1 MNKIPMQM
9 SSIVLILSMFLAG
22 AAFAAETGNV
32 GVIHTVFLWLK
43 KPGDAQHRQK
53 LLQATHRL
61 RAIPG
66 VLDIHFGETIESD
79 RDIVD
84 DSFDIGITMYFS
96 TAEAMNEYLVHP
108 LHQAVVEQEI
118 RPLVDRIV
126 VYDFSRVSIR

>member
-1 MNKIPMQM
+1 MKAVGIVFVFSMLHASNAVIAGIENK
-9 SSIVLILSMFLAG
+9 
-22 AAFAAETGNV
+22 

-43 KPGDAQHRQK
+43 KPGDEQHRQR
-53 LLQATHRL
+53 LLYATHRL

-66 VLDIHFGETIESD
+66 VLDIHFGEMIGSD

-96 TAEAMNEYLVHP
+96 TTEAMNEYLVHP
-108 LHQAVVEQEI
+108 LHRAVVEQEI

-126 VYDFSRVSIR
+126 VYDFSQVSIR